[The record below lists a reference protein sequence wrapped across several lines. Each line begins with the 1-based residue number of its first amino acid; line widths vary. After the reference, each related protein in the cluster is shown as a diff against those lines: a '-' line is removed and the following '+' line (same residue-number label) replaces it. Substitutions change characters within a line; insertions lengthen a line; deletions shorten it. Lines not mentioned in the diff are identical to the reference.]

1 MKQEIADVIGCEGK
15 DGGIL
20 ATGDLR
26 LFLEM
31 GPSVRGRSVV
41 KLIGRCAKE
50 NAALSENVLAFL
62 QYGSIVGISM

>member
-1 MKQEIADVIGCEGK
+1 MELRDMKQEIADVIGCEGK

-31 GPSVRGRSVV
+31 ESVGQRKTCCIINWEICQR
-41 KLIGRCAKE
+41 KLCS
-50 NAALSENVLAFL
+50 L
-62 QYGSIVGISM
+62 